1 MNKEVYRMMLEEI
14 MRVRVIL
21 EEEGERIERFLYEAI
36 EILEMLEMP
45 SIYSKELSNFDRVY
59 SCCRENR
66 DVLLKMIYRLEDEFK
81 EIIHILP

>member
-1 MNKEVYRMMLEEI
+1 MNKEVYRMMLDEI

-59 SCCRENR
+59 SCC
-66 DVLLKMIYRLEDEFK
+66 KMIYRLEDEFK